1 MAFQPTPV
9 IFKFSQQRG
18 RDVAVYLIPP
28 KRDTCFKFSYLN
40 KSKAGDIETYI
51 CTECRGLKD
60 KIRQVNYGVVP
71 TVRVLNGAL
80 IDDPENPRWV
90 H

>member
-40 KSKAGDIETYI
+40 KSKAGDY
-51 CTECRGLKD
+51 RDVHMD